1 MSMDQFSILSDDED
15 MYMKNYIRVA
25 VFIFTYLI
33 SSMSGKLD
41 GDEIIILP
49 YDYTMDIAV
58 KDERVTSF
66 SEMIFDDEELV
77 VYDGADKKL
86 LVISDDNNIGRD
98 ESDIIGLST
107 EEIELIALVTMAEA
121 EGEPEEG
128 KRLVIDTILNRV
140 DFGEFPS
147 TVTEVIYQP
156 EQFSSMWNGRIDECY
171 VMEEICQLVEEELK
185 YRLNNEVMF
194 FTAGGYGKFG
204 VPMFQVGN
212 HYFSSY

>member
-1 MSMDQFSILSDDED
+1 
-15 MYMKNYIRVA
+15 MKNYIRVA

-86 LVISDDNNIGRD
+86 LVISDDNNIGCD

>member
-1 MSMDQFSILSDDED
+1 MS
-15 MYMKNYIRVA
+15 N
-25 VFIFTYLI
+25 
-33 SSMSGKLD
+33 KLD
-41 GDEIIILP
+41 GDEMIILP
-49 YDYTMDIAV
+49 YDHIVDIAV
-58 KDERVTSF
+58 KDEHITSF

-86 LVISDDNNIGRD
+86 LVISEDNNMGCD
-98 ESDIIGLST
+98 ESDIISLST

-147 TVTEVIYQP
+147 TVKEVIYQP

-171 VMEEICQLVEEELK
+171 VMEEIYQLVEEELK

-204 VPMFQVGN
+204 TPMFQVGN

>member
-1 MSMDQFSILSDDED
+1 
-15 MYMKNYIRVA
+15 MKKYIRVV

-66 SEMIFDDEELV
+66 SEMIFDDEETV
-77 VYDGADKKL
+77 VYDGTDENIS
-86 LVISDDNNIGRD
+86 VILNDDIIGCD
-98 ESDIIGLST
+98 ESSDIGLST

-171 VMEEICQLVEEELK
+171 VMEEICQLVEEEIK

>member
-1 MSMDQFSILSDDED
+1 MC
-15 MYMKNYIRVA
+15 MKNYIRVV

-33 SSMSGKLD
+33 SSMSNKLD

-49 YDYTMDIAV
+49 YDHIVDIAV
-58 KDERVTSF
+58 KDEHITSF

-77 VYDGADKKL
+77 VYDGVDKKL
-86 LVISDDNNIGRD
+86 LVISDDNNIGCD
-98 ESDIIGLST
+98 ESDVSLST

-156 EQFSSMWNGRIDECY
+156 EQFSSMWNGRIDDCY

-185 YRLNNEVMF
+185 CRLNNEVMF

>member
-1 MSMDQFSILSDDED
+1 
-15 MYMKNYIRVA
+15 
-25 VFIFTYLI
+25 
-33 SSMSGKLD
+33 MSGKLD

-86 LVISDDNNIGRD
+86 LVISDDNNIDCD

-147 TVTEVIYQP
+147 TVTEVIY
-156 EQFSSMWNGRIDECY
+156 
-171 VMEEICQLVEEELK
+171 
-185 YRLNNEVMF
+185 
-194 FTAGGYGKFG
+194 
-204 VPMFQVGN
+204 
-212 HYFSSY
+212 

>member
-1 MSMDQFSILSDDED
+1 MSMR
-15 MYMKNYIRVA
+15 KYIRA
-25 VFIFTYLI
+25 AAFIITYLI
-33 SSMSGKLD
+33 SSMLGKLD
-41 GDEIIILP
+41 GNEIIIQP
-49 YDYTMDIAV
+49 YDYIVDIAV
-58 KDERVTSF
+58 KDEHAASF
-66 SEMIFDDEELV
+66 SEMIFDGEESV
-77 VYDGADKKL
+77 VYDGTNEKIS
-86 LVISDDNNIGRD
+86 VISDDNNIGCD
-98 ESDIIGLST
+98 ESDISLST

-194 FTAGGYGKFG
+194 FTAGGYAKFG
-204 VPMFQVGN
+204 TPMFQVGN

>member
-1 MSMDQFSILSDDED
+1 
-15 MYMKNYIRVA
+15 MKNYIRVV

-33 SSMSGKLD
+33 SSMSNKLD
-41 GDEIIILP
+41 GDEMIILP
-49 YDYTMDIAV
+49 YDHIVDITV
-58 KDERVTSF
+58 KDEHITSF
-66 SEMIFDDEELV
+66 SEMTFDDEELV

-86 LVISDDNNIGRD
+86 SVISDDNNIGCD
-98 ESDIIGLST
+98 ESNIIGLST

-185 YRLNNEVMF
+185 YRLNKEVMF

>member
-1 MSMDQFSILSDDED
+1 
-15 MYMKNYIRVA
+15 MKNYIRVA

-86 LVISDDNNIGRD
+86 LVISDDNNIGCD
-98 ESDIIGLST
+98 ELDIIGLST

-171 VMEEICQLVEEELK
+171 VMEEICQLVEEELI

-194 FTAGGYGKFG
+194 FTAGRYGKFG

>member
-1 MSMDQFSILSDDED
+1 MC
-15 MYMKNYIRVA
+15 MKNYIRVA

-33 SSMSGKLD
+33 SSMSSKLD
-41 GDEIIILP
+41 GDEMIILP
-49 YDYTMDIAV
+49 YDYIVDIAV
-58 KDERVTSF
+58 KDEHVTSF

-86 LVISDDNNIGRD
+86 LVISDDNNTGCD
-98 ESDIIGLST
+98 ESDISLST

-140 DFGEFPS
+140 DFDEFPS

-204 VPMFQVGN
+204 TPMFQVGN
-212 HYFSSY
+212 HFFSSY

>member
-1 MSMDQFSILSDDED
+1 
-15 MYMKNYIRVA
+15 MKNYIRVA

>member
-1 MSMDQFSILSDDED
+1 
-15 MYMKNYIRVA
+15 MKNYIRVA

-204 VPMFQVGN
+204 VPMF
-212 HYFSSY
+212 

>member
-1 MSMDQFSILSDDED
+1 
-15 MYMKNYIRVA
+15 MKNYIRVV

-33 SSMSGKLD
+33 SSMSSKLD
-41 GDEIIILP
+41 GDEMVILP
-49 YDYTMDIAV
+49 YDYIVDIAV
-58 KDERVTSF
+58 KDEHVTSF
-66 SEMIFDDEELV
+66 SEMIFDEEELV

-86 LVISDDNNIGRD
+86 LVISEDNNTGCD
-98 ESDIIGLST
+98 ESDIIGLSI
-107 EEIELIALVTMAEA
+107 EDIELIALVTMAEA

>member
-1 MSMDQFSILSDDED
+1 MSMR
-15 MYMKNYIRVA
+15 KYIRA
-25 VFIFTYLI
+25 AAFIITYLI
-33 SSMSGKLD
+33 SSMLGKLD
-41 GDEIIILP
+41 GNEIIIQP
-49 YDYTMDIAV
+49 YDYIVDIAV
-58 KDERVTSF
+58 KDEHAASF
-66 SEMIFDDEELV
+66 SEMIFDGEESV
-77 VYDGADKKL
+77 VYDGTNEKIS
-86 LVISDDNNIGRD
+86 VISDDNNIGCD
-98 ESDIIGLST
+98 ESDISLST

-204 VPMFQVGN
+204 TPMFQVGN

>member
-1 MSMDQFSILSDDED
+1 MSMR
-15 MYMKNYIRVA
+15 KYIRAVA
-25 VFIFTYLI
+25 FIITYLI
-33 SSMSGKLD
+33 ISMPSKLD
-41 GDEIIILP
+41 GNEIIIQP
-49 YDYTMDIAV
+49 YDYIVDIAV
-58 KDERVTSF
+58 KDEHAASF
-66 SEMIFDDEELV
+66 SEIIFDGEESV
-77 VYDGADKKL
+77 VYDGTNKKK
-86 LVISDDNNIGRD
+86 LVISDDNNIGCD
-98 ESDIIGLST
+98 ESDIGLST

-147 TVTEVIYQP
+147 TVTAVIYQP
-156 EQFSSMWNGRIDECY
+156 EQFSSMWNGRIDDCY

-185 YRLNNEVMF
+185 CRLNNEVMF

>member
-1 MSMDQFSILSDDED
+1 
-15 MYMKNYIRVA
+15 MKNYIRVA

-86 LVISDDNNIGRD
+86 LVISDDNNIDCD

-185 YRLNNEVMF
+185 CRLNNEVMF
-194 FTAGGYGKFG
+194 FTAGRYGKFG

>member
-1 MSMDQFSILSDDED
+1 MSMR
-15 MYMKNYIRVA
+15 KYIRA
-25 VFIFTYLI
+25 AAFIITYLI
-33 SSMSGKLD
+33 SSMLGKLD
-41 GDEIIILP
+41 GNEIIIQP
-49 YDYTMDIAV
+49 YDYIVDIAV
-58 KDERVTSF
+58 KDEHAASF
-66 SEMIFDDEELV
+66 SEMIFDGEESV
-77 VYDGADKKL
+77 VYDGTNEKIS
-86 LVISDDNNIGRD
+86 VISDDNNIGCD
-98 ESDIIGLST
+98 ESDIGLST

-128 KRLVIDTILNRV
+128 KRLVIDTILNRI

-204 VPMFQVGN
+204 TPMFQVGN

>member
-1 MSMDQFSILSDDED
+1 
-15 MYMKNYIRVA
+15 MKNYIRVV

-33 SSMSGKLD
+33 GSMSNKLD
-41 GDEIIILP
+41 GDEMIILP
-49 YDYTMDIAV
+49 YDHLIDITV
-58 KDERVTSF
+58 KDEHITLF
-66 SEMIFDDEELV
+66 SEMTFDDEELV

-86 LVISDDNNIGRD
+86 LVISDDNNIGCD

>member
-1 MSMDQFSILSDDED
+1 
-15 MYMKNYIRVA
+15 MKNYIRVV

-33 SSMSGKLD
+33 SSMSNKLD
-41 GDEIIILP
+41 GDEIIILT
-49 YDYTMDIAV
+49 YDHIVDIAV
-58 KDERVTSF
+58 KDEHITSF

-77 VYDGADKKL
+77 VYDGVDKKL
-86 LVISDDNNIGRD
+86 LVISDDNNIGCD
-98 ESDIIGLST
+98 ESDVSLST

-156 EQFSSMWNGRIDECY
+156 EQFSSMWNGRIDDCY

-185 YRLNNEVMF
+185 CRLNNKVMF

>member
-1 MSMDQFSILSDDED
+1 
-15 MYMKNYIRVA
+15 MKNYIRVV

-33 SSMSGKLD
+33 SSMSNKLD
-41 GDEIIILP
+41 GDEMIILP
-49 YDYTMDIAV
+49 YDHIVDITV
-58 KDERVTSF
+58 KDEHITSF
-66 SEMIFDDEELV
+66 LKMMFDDEELV

-86 LVISDDNNIGRD
+86 LVISDDNNIGCD

-140 DFGEFPS
+140 DFSEFPS

-185 YRLNNEVMF
+185 YRLNTEVMF

>member
-1 MSMDQFSILSDDED
+1 MR
-15 MYMKNYIRVA
+15 KYIRA
-25 VFIFTYLI
+25 AAFIITYLI
-33 SSMSGKLD
+33 SSMLGKLD
-41 GDEIIILP
+41 GNEIIIQP
-49 YDYTMDIAV
+49 YDYIVDIAV
-58 KDERVTSF
+58 KDEHAASF
-66 SEMIFDDEELV
+66 SEMIFDGEESV
-77 VYDGADKKL
+77 VYDGTNEKIS
-86 LVISDDNNIGRD
+86 VISDDNNIGCD
-98 ESDIIGLST
+98 ESDISLST

-204 VPMFQVGN
+204 TPMFQVGN

>member
-1 MSMDQFSILSDDED
+1 
-15 MYMKNYIRVA
+15 MKNYIRVV

-33 SSMSGKLD
+33 SSMSNKLD
-41 GDEIIILP
+41 GDEMIILP
-49 YDYTMDIAV
+49 YDHIVDITE
-58 KDERVTSF
+58 KDEHITSF
-66 SEMIFDDEELV
+66 SEMTFDDEELV

-86 LVISDDNNIGRD
+86 SVISDDNNIGCD

-185 YRLNNEVMF
+185 YRLNKEVMF

>member
-1 MSMDQFSILSDDED
+1 MDQFSILSDDED

>member
-1 MSMDQFSILSDDED
+1 MSTDQFLISSNDED
-15 MYMKNYIRVA
+15 MCMKNYIRVV

-33 SSMSGKLD
+33 SSMSNKLD
-41 GDEIIILP
+41 GDEMIILP
-49 YDYTMDIAV
+49 YDHIVDITV
-58 KDERVTSF
+58 KDEHITSF
-66 SEMIFDDEELV
+66 SEMTFDDEELV

-86 LVISDDNNIGRD
+86 SVISDDNNIGCD
-98 ESDIIGLST
+98 ESNIIGLST

-185 YRLNNEVMF
+185 YRLNKEVMF

>member
-1 MSMDQFSILSDDED
+1 MC
-15 MYMKNYIRVA
+15 MKNYIRVV

-33 SSMSGKLD
+33 SSMSNKLD
-41 GDEIIILP
+41 GDEMIILP
-49 YDYTMDIAV
+49 YDHIVDIAV
-58 KDERVTSF
+58 KDEHITSF

-86 LVISDDNNIGRD
+86 LVISEDNNMGCD
-98 ESDIIGLST
+98 ESDIISLSI

-204 VPMFQVGN
+204 EPMFQVGN

>member
-1 MSMDQFSILSDDED
+1 MSMR
-15 MYMKNYIRVA
+15 KYIRA
-25 VFIFTYLI
+25 AAFIITYLI
-33 SSMSGKLD
+33 SSMLGKLD
-41 GDEIIILP
+41 GNEIIIQP
-49 YDYTMDIAV
+49 YDYIVDIAV
-58 KDERVTSF
+58 KDEHAASF
-66 SEMIFDDEELV
+66 SEMIFDGEESV
-77 VYDGADKKL
+77 VYDGTNEKIS
-86 LVISDDNNIGRD
+86 VISDDNNIGCD
-98 ESDIIGLST
+98 ESDISLST
-107 EEIELIALVTMAEA
+107 KEIELIALVTMAEA

-204 VPMFQVGN
+204 TPMFQVGN

>member
-1 MSMDQFSILSDDED
+1 
-15 MYMKNYIRVA
+15 MKNYIRVV

-41 GDEIIILP
+41 GDEMIILP
-49 YDYTMDIAV
+49 YDYIVDIAV
-58 KDERVTSF
+58 KDEHVTSF
-66 SEMIFDDEELV
+66 SEMIFNGEESV
-77 VYDGADKKL
+77 VYDGTDEKI
-86 LVISDDNNIGRD
+86 LVISDDNNIGCD
-98 ESDIIGLST
+98 ESDISLST

-121 EGEPEEG
+121 EGESEEG

-140 DFGEFPS
+140 DFSEFPS

-171 VMEEICQLVEEELK
+171 VMGDICKLVEEELK
-185 YRLNNEVMF
+185 HRLNNEVMF

>member
-1 MSMDQFSILSDDED
+1 
-15 MYMKNYIRVA
+15 MKNYIRVV

-66 SEMIFDDEELV
+66 SEMIFDDEETV
-77 VYDGADKKL
+77 VYDGTDENIS
-86 LVISDDNNIGRD
+86 VILNDDIIGCD
-98 ESDIIGLST
+98 ESSDIGLST

-171 VMEEICQLVEEELK
+171 VMEEICQLVEEEIK